1 MAAFD
6 FKFQGENSVGAGVP
20 DFALT
25 GVWKD
30 ELNMVSV
37 SARLGKTDLWNIFD
51 FTYARALGGSSSLS
65 ISLAERNIG
74 LSYSAGGFEAG
85 ITCGLDRLRFGAFFS
100 YSV

>member
-1 MAAFD
+1 
-6 FKFQGENSVGAGVP
+6 
-20 DFALT
+20 
-25 GVWKD
+25 
-30 ELNMVSV
+30 MVSV

-51 FTYARALGGSSSLS
+51 FTYERALGGASSLS

-74 LSYSAGGFEAG
+74 LSYSAGGFEGG